1 MQFNCF
7 RAAAGATPYYECKP
21 HFGVGRSVMQSTRTY
36 WTCPRLHRWEA
47 TPANGRQPQ
56 CPVCGETGSPAEPPH
71 HSGDDQPTIGAPP
84 ASASKGAP
92 ADVHVEGYEI
102 LEEIGRGGMGVVY
115 KARQHGLNRLVAL
128 KMILAGGGAGPLE
141 RERFRAEAEAVARLQ
156 HPGIVQ
162 IHAVGEH
169 GGCPFLV
176 LELVEGGSL
185 AQYLE
190 GKPLPS
196 RRAAELVQALAE
208 AVEHAHQHGIVH
220 RDLKPANVL
229 LGEAS
234 GGRESAGNAA
244 TGGLTSAG
252 NAATA

>member
-1 MQFNCF
+1 
-7 RAAAGATPYYECKP
+7 
-21 HFGVGRSVMQSTRTY
+21 
-36 WTCPRLHRWEA
+36 
-47 TPANGRQPQ
+47 
-56 CPVCGETGSPAEPPH
+56 
-71 HSGDDQPTIGAPP
+71 
-84 ASASKGAP
+84 
-92 ADVHVEGYEI
+92 
-102 LEEIGRGGMGVVY
+102 MGVVY
-115 KARQHGLNRLVAL
+115 KARQHGLNRTVAL

-185 AQYLE
+185 AQHLD
-190 GKPLPS
+190 GKPLPA

-208 AVEHAHQHGIVH
+208 AVEHAHWHGIVH

-229 LGEAS
+229 LTAEDA
-234 GGRESAGNAA
+234 ESAEKTFSAISASSALYVVRFSGVSVWDPRGRAA
-244 TGGLTSAG
+244 RRRR
-252 NAATA
+252 N